1 MGRFHCLRRIRCQ
14 CHVCIHHATK
24 PTARSL
30 IRPVATVRGSVT
42 EELSPN
48 ADDGGLLPAG
58 KLPRVAQFLGKAHP
72 GESLPRLG
80 FPVTVVDKLAPVT
93 TLLLHVKGETRR
105 TPDGLQTLKNV
116 KIKRVD
122 VLGLNSSPTESVHW
136 TTSLQLVFPVCS
148 RKSSSLR
155 LSAQSVFE

>member
-14 CHVCIHHATK
+14 CHACFHHIAK

-42 EELSPN
+42 EELPAN
-48 ADDGGLLPAG
+48 ADDGGLLPTSE
-58 KLPRVAQFLGKAHP
+58 LPGVAQLLRDAHP
-72 GESLPRLG
+72 GHRLPRLR
-80 FPVTVVDKLAPVT
+80 FPVAVVDELAPVA

-116 KIKRVD
+116 KIRRVD
-122 VLGLNSSPTESVHW
+122 VLGLNTSHTESVHW

-155 LSAQSVFE
+155 LSAQSVFV